1 MFMKSRNKKRKKV
14 SLVLQLLCMYVQS
27 SNVSVCK
34 GLFMLFTT
42 RVVCMCVGNLSL
54 AVTSA
59 DPCRITF

>member
-1 MFMKSRNKKRKKV
+1 MFMKSRNKKKERKC
-14 SLVLQLLCMYVQS
+14 LLQLLCMYVQS

-34 GLFMLFTT
+34 GPFMLFTT

-59 DPCRITF
+59 DPCRITI